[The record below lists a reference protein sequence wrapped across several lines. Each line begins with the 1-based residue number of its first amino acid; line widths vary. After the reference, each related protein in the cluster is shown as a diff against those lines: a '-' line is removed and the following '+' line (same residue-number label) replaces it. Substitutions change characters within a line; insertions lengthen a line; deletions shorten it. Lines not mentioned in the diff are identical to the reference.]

1 MNRLVSVIIP
11 NFNYG
16 RYISQAIN
24 SVLAQDY
31 KEIEIIVV
39 DDGST
44 DNSVEVLSAFGSRII
59 LVKNSNWGAPIARN
73 FGLMCASGDLIAYLD
88 ADDYW
93 LPTKISSQVRL
104 LEETKVELVYCR
116 MTVLNDTTL
125 VTSHAYKPKSGSFK
139 GEFLKNPTSTPF
151 APSAVL
157 MTRRLVALAGIWD
170 SSMKSPSEDFD
181 YFRRCSKYTHFTA
194 SEEALVIHRD
204 HPMSLTSSSLEKY
217 FLDNQLAV
225 RKMFSDE
232 YPEISAYQIRVCWL
246 KFNFSFFKSFLKVKD
261 FNGAI
266 RCFVSCFSPIYH

>member
-1 MNRLVSVIIP
+1 MNKLVSVIIP

-16 RYISQAIN
+16 RYISQAID

-44 DNSVEVLSAFGSRII
+44 DNSLEVLSLFGTQITLI
-59 LVKNSNWGAPIARN
+59 KNSNWGAPIARN

-93 LPTKISSQVRL
+93 LPTKISTQVAL
-104 LEETKVELVYCR
+104 LEETNVDLVYCQ
-116 MTVLNDTTL
+116 MKVLNEIGLNTPH
-125 VTSHAYKPKSGSFK
+125 SRRPKSGNFK
-139 GEFLKNPTSTPF
+139 GDYLKNPTSTPF

-181 YFRRCSKYTHFTA
+181 YFRRCAKYTYFTA

-232 YPEISAYQIRVCWL
+232 YPEISVYQIRLCWI
-246 KFNFSFFKSFLKVKD
+246 KFNFSYFKSFSKVKD
-261 FNGAI
+261 FNRALQ
-266 RCFVSCFSPIYH
+266 CLLSCFSPIYK